1 MVTRTDRRDDED
13 VNDAPPSPPR
23 DPVRPGTGRL
33 VREPDDAMVTGLCS
47 GLADWL
53 GLDVRLVRA
62 AAVILTLVTPWT
74 MLAYFVAGYFVPERG
89 PGEPRVRAEPVGGLG
104 DAHPV
109 VVVVGIV
116 LAAVLVDDAW
126 FLRPFPAAV
135 ALVALGIWLLTRDR
149 SPWAPRSDTESAPSS
164 TTTTPTGPIDDTL
177 TGDGTPAA
185 AGWAAEPSPPG
196 SDWWPEPAAEPPP
209 RSRLSS
215 VLAALLVLAAG
226 VLWLLDSIGAVD
238 VSWRGALA
246 VGLLAV
252 GGALLLATWWGRAAA
267 LVPVGLLLAF
277 LLVVDE
283 MLDVPLDAGIGDR
296 DIVVDTRREL
306 DGEHELLMGDMTLDL
321 TAAPLARTGTTEI
334 DAAVGLGELLVVVPE
349 DARVTVDSSVRA
361 GGVDWPGG
369 AGTSEEGADIDRA
382 FALQGEPGGPRLHL
396 DLSVGFGTLEVVRG

>member
-1 MVTRTDRRDDED
+1 
-13 VNDAPPSPPR
+13 
-23 DPVRPGTGRL
+23 
-33 VREPDDAMVTGLCS
+33 
-47 GLADWL
+47 
-53 GLDVRLVRA
+53 
-62 AAVILTLVTPWT
+62 
-74 MLAYFVAGYFVPERG
+74 
-89 PGEPRVRAEPVGGLG
+89 
-104 DAHPV
+104 
-109 VVVVGIV
+109 V
-116 LAAVLVDDAW
+116 LIDDAW

-135 ALVALGIWLLTRDR
+135 ALLALGIWLLTRDR
-149 SPWAPRSDTESAPSS
+149 TPWAPRSDTESAP
-164 TTTTPTGPIDDTL
+164 TTITPTGPVDDTL
-177 TGDGTPAA
+177 IHDGTPAG
-185 AGWAAEPSPPG
+185 AGWTAEPSPPG

-215 VLAALLVLAAG
+215 ALAALLVLGAG

-246 VGLLAV
+246 AGLLVV
-252 GGALLLATWWGRAAA
+252 GAALLLATWWGRAAA

-306 DGEHELLMGDMTLDL
+306 DLDHELLMGDMTLDL
-321 TAAPLARTGTTEI
+321 TEAPLPRTRITEI
-334 DAAVGLGELLVVVPE
+334 DAAVGVGELLVVVPE
-349 DARVTVDSSVRA
+349 DARVTVESSVRA

-369 AGTSEEGADIDRA
+369 AGTSEDGADIDRA

>member
-1 MVTRTDRRDDED
+1 MVTRTHRRDDED

-53 GLDVRLVRA
+53 GLDVRLVRG

-74 MLAYFVAGYFVPERG
+74 LLAYFVAGYFVPERA
-89 PGEPRVRAEPVGGLG
+89 PGEPRVRADPVGGLG

-109 VVVVGIV
+109 VVVAGIV

-149 SPWAPRSDTESAPSS
+149 RPPGTPPSGTEGAR
-164 TTTTPTGPIDDTL
+164 TTVTPAGPVDDTL
-177 TGDGTPAA
+177 TDAA
-185 AGWAAEPSPPG
+185 APVGAGLPAESPPPG
-196 SDWWPEPAAEPPP
+196 SDRQPEPTPEPAPG
-209 RSRLSS
+209 SRLSS
-215 VLAALLVLAAG
+215 ALAGLLVLATG

-246 VGLLAV
+246 AGLLVV
-252 GGALLLATWWGRAAA
+252 GAALLLATWWGRAAA
-267 LVPVGLLLAF
+267 LVPIGLLLAF
-277 LLVVDE
+277 LLVADE
-283 MLDVPLDAGIGDR
+283 ALDVPLAAGIGDR
-296 DIVVDTRREL
+296 DVVVDTRREL
-306 DGEHELLMGDMTLDL
+306 DRDHELLMGDMTLDL
-321 TAAPLARTGTTEI
+321 TGAPLALTGTTGI
-334 DAAVGLGELLVVVPE
+334 GAAVGLGELRVVVPE
-349 DARVTVDSSVRA
+349 DARVTVESSVRA

-369 AGTSEEGADIDRA
+369 AGTSEDGADINRA
-382 FALQGEPGGPRLHL
+382 FTLAGEPGGPRLHL